1 MWGWMDG
8 SNEARDVER
17 ERERGLRVMEGGE
30 MEGSCLLPRLVF
42 AKSREQK
49 PKNSFFSVTFYEAK
63 EPVKKE
69 SYIT

>member
-8 SNEARDVER
+8 SNEA
-17 ERERGLRVMEGGE
+17 RVMEGGE

-49 PKNSFFSVTFYEAK
+49 PKNSFFSATFYEAK
-63 EPVKKE
+63 ELVKKE